1 LAAVADRTARN
12 GGFTLLELAVALAII
27 SLLFGYAFRS
37 LSGALDRLG
46 RGHSSSEALA
56 LAQSTLDR
64 VGFDIPIGEEEVRG
78 RTDDGFT
85 WLVQTEPYAGPKPA
99 NGALTGY
106 VVQVTVAWNNRNSLQ
121 QLQLRTV
128 RLGRGAPSS

>member
-1 LAAVADRTARN
+1 VADRRTRS

-46 RGHSSSEALA
+46 RGHGATEALA

-64 VGFDIPIGEEEVRG
+64 VGVDIPMGQEEVRG
-78 RTDDGFT
+78 RTDDGLT
-85 WLVQTEPYAGPKPA
+85 WLVQTAPYTGPKPA
-99 NGALTGY
+99 NGMLIGY
-106 VVQVTVAWNNRNSLQ
+106 VVQVTVAWSNRNSLQ
-121 QLQLRTV
+121 QVQLRTI
-128 RLGRGAPSS
+128 RLARGP

>member
-1 LAAVADRTARN
+1 VVERRART

-46 RGHSSSEALA
+46 RGHGASEALA

-64 VGFDIPIGEEEVRG
+64 VGFDIPIGEEEIRG
-78 RTDDGFT
+78 RTDAGFI
-85 WLVQTEPYAGPKPA
+85 WLVETTPYTGPRPA
-99 NGALTGY
+99 NGALMGY
-106 VVQVTVAWNNRNSLQ
+106 VVQVTVNWNNRNSLQ
-121 QLQLRTV
+121 QVQLRTV
-128 RLGRGAPSS
+128 RLGRGTPSS